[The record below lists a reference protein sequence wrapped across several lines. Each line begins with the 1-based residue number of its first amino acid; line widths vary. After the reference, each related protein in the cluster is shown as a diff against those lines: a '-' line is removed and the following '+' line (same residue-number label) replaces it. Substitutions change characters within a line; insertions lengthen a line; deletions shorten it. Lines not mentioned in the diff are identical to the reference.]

1 MALLTQQEIDGFLRA
16 NPKWKLKDG
25 ELIREWTFNDFNL
38 AIAFV
43 NRVAAIAEAAN
54 HHPDID
60 IRWRTLRF
68 TLSTH
73 SAGGLTQR
81 DLDLADEIDR
91 LAGSGHG

>member
-60 IRWRTLRF
+60 IRYTKVHIS
-68 TLSTH
+68 LSTH
-73 SAGGLTQR
+73 DAGGITQSDLTLAQR
-81 DLDLADEIDR
+81 LDDALA
-91 LAGSGHG
+91 

>member
-60 IRWRTLRF
+60 IRYNRVR
-68 TLSTH
+68 LSLTSH
-73 SAGGLTQR
+73 DAGAVTSR
-81 DLDLADEIDR
+81 DLKMAETLNQEV
-91 LAGSGHG
+91 G

>member
-1 MALLTQQEIDGFLRA
+1 MALLTQQEIDAFLRA

-38 AIAFV
+38 AMAFV

-60 IRWRTLRF
+60 IRYNHVRLALT
-68 TLSTH
+68 SH
-73 SAGGLTQR
+73 DAGGVTSR
-81 DLDLADEIDR
+81 DLRTAESLNQEV
-91 LAGSGHG
+91 G

>member
-43 NRVAAIAEAAN
+43 NRVAAMADAAN

-60 IRWRTLRF
+60 IRYNRVR
-68 TLSTH
+68 LSLTSH
-73 SAGGLTQR
+73 DAGGVTSR
-81 DLDLADEIDR
+81 DLKIAETLNQEV
-91 LAGSGHG
+91 G

>member
-1 MALLTQQEIDGFLRA
+1 MALLTQQEIDAFLRA

-43 NRVAAIAEAAN
+43 NRVAATAEAAN

-60 IRWRTLRF
+60 IRYNRVR
-68 TLSTH
+68 LSLTSH
-73 SAGGLTQR
+73 DAGGVTSR
-81 DLDLADEIDR
+81 DLRMAESLNQEV
-91 LAGSGHG
+91 G